1 MTEPQCHH
9 GVTEKNPIEKWA
21 DADSYNLA
29 AFDQTEGAWQIDHP
43 LPLPAWSK
51 TVKEPMIIEKVNS
64 SRVSKNI
71 ILIIF

>member
-1 MTEPQCHH
+1 MT
-9 GVTEKNPIEKWA
+9 VKKPIEKWA

-51 TVKEPMIIEKVNS
+51 TVKQPMIIDKVIS
-64 SRVSKNI
+64 IKKI
-71 ILIIF
+71 FFFKLLILSLIGMAI

>member
-1 MTEPQCHH
+1 MT
-9 GVTEKNPIEKWA
+9 VKKPIEKWA

-51 TVKEPMIIEKVNS
+51 TVKQPMIIDKVISIKKKTQKPN
-64 SRVSKNI
+64 NLQ
-71 ILIIF
+71 ILSLIGMAI